1 MSTLVVQAEAAD
13 ATAFAKLELL
23 CIKANHAH
31 KLVEACGVPTIV
43 RGLGQEQPGAVR
55 RAAAGCLQNLA
66 IDELIVSRYAQP
78 HTSATRSLIQT
89 TTRTVGSLIA
99 HLSAAA
105 RSAAALT
112 ASNAVSQLVAC
123 VLSGDDEALAERA
136 AGALA
141 NLTQNVRHAEAM
153 VASSAVPSLLAT
165 LESASLGPTRTA
177 CAAAGSGGRVKRLPT
192 RPWPPRLHSGWERR
206 TRGRRRPARP
216 AGAACD
222 LGLRTTSGP
231 PAR

>member
-89 TTRTVGSLIA
+89 TPFGRHV
-99 HLSAAA
+99 
-105 RSAAALT
+105 
-112 ASNAVSQLVAC
+112 
-123 VLSGDDEALAERA
+123 
-136 AGALA
+136 
-141 NLTQNVRHAEAM
+141 QNVSVTSRC
-153 VASSAVPSLLAT
+153 VS
-165 LESASLGPTRTA
+165 
-177 CAAAGSGGRVKRLPT
+177 AGSRCFQCCAVGIRSVQ
-192 RPWPPRLHSGWERR
+192 
-206 TRGRRRPARP
+206 
-216 AGAACD
+216 
-222 LGLRTTSGP
+222 
-231 PAR
+231 